1 MARRRNVR
9 HRSHRYLDGLKV
21 KLCYIHTID
30 FFRRSVL
37 NTFFASAMD
46 VVPVIRGLLG
56 LIVVTAFA
64 CLFSTSRK
72 DINWRLVT
80 VGIVLQFGFAFLV
93 VKTALGREIFDLISK
108 FFVFLF
114 GFAAEG
120 AQFVF
125 GALAKSPGT
134 DGSLGM
140 FFAFQ
145 VLPTIIFFA
154 SLMTILYYLG
164 VMQRIVQAFAWVMLR
179 FMRTSGAESLDV
191 AANTF
196 IGQTE
201 APLVIRPF
209 LSTLTNSELFTI
221 MTSGMAHISG
231 GVLAAYMQ
239 MLGLAYA
246 KTHGISVDSSQ
257 VFFAGHL
264 LAASIMAAPAT
275 MVVAKILIPETAQP
289 VTMGTVRMKVEK
301 THSNIIEAAAGG
313 AADGVKLAIN
323 VAAMLIAFIALIG
336 LINSLLGYVGSV
348 SGLNVFCQ
356 AHFNRPLSLEL
367 LFGLI
372 FQFVAFIIG
381 VPWHD
386 ALNVGSL
393 MGIKLVVN
401 EFVAYLRMSD
411 MISAGQLSH
420 KAIVI
425 ATYALCGFANFS
437 SIAIQIG
444 GISPL
449 AENRRSDIAKL
460 GLKAVLGG
468 TIATWMTASIAGLLT
483 N

>member
-1 MARRRNVR
+1 
-9 HRSHRYLDGLKV
+9 
-21 KLCYIHTID
+21 
-30 FFRRSVL
+30 
-37 NTFFASAMD
+37 MD
-46 VVPVIRGLLG
+46 VLTVLRGILG
-56 LIVVTAFA
+56 LIVVTALA
-64 CLFSTSRK
+64 YSFSSDRK
-72 DINWRLVT
+72 NINWRLVG
-80 VGIVLQFGFAFLV
+80 VGIILQFGFAFLV
-93 VKTALGREIFDLISK
+93 VRTEIGRQIFDWISRR
-108 FFVFLF
+108 FVQLF
-114 GFAAEG
+114 NFAADG

-125 GALAKSPGT
+125 GVLANSPGT
-134 DGSLGM
+134 SGSLGM
-140 FFAFQ
+140 IFAFQ

-154 SLMTILYYLG
+154 SLMTVLYYLG
-164 VMQRIVQAFAWVMLR
+164 IMQWIVKGFAWIMLR

-196 IGQTE
+196 MGQTE
-201 APLVIRPF
+201 APLVIRPY
-209 LSTLTNSELFTI
+209 LSVLTNSELFTI

-239 MLGLAYA
+239 MLGIAFA
-246 KTHGISVDSSQ
+246 KSHGAAVDSSQ
-257 VFFAGHL
+257 VYFAGHL

-275 MVVAKILIPETAQP
+275 MVVAKMLIPESGES
-289 VTMGTVRMKVEK
+289 VTMGTVRMKIER
-301 THSNIIEAAAGG
+301 THSNVIEAAAGG
-313 AADGVKLAIN
+313 AADGAKLAIN
-323 VAAMLIAFIALIG
+323 VAAMLIAFIALIA
-336 LINSLLGYVGSV
+336 LINALLGYVGDV
-348 SGLNVFCQ
+348 SGLSAICL
-356 AHFNRPLSLEL
+356 AHFNKPLSLEL
-367 LFGLI
+367 LFGI
-372 FQFVAFIIG
+372 VFQFIAFAIG
-381 VPWHD
+381 VPWAD

-411 MISAGQLSH
+411 MISAGQLSN

-449 AENRRSDIAKL
+449 AENRRGDIAKL